1 MASSLSASIFRA
13 YCSNCEARVMLLH
26 SAMVLYAA
34 AAITLVGLLVSWL
47 YAPETRALSLQEAA
61 ALE

>member
-1 MASSLSASIFRA
+1 
-13 YCSNCEARVMLLH
+13 MLLH